1 MGDGEGSRSALVH
14 FASCASLSQVSL
26 LRSSSCDMLCTPF
39 LGLRGSERYGADTAA
54 RVRDGAP
61 GGGAR
66 ADPTGIDT
74 SGQRSD
80 RPCDATAPDRTVSTE
95 SSFPRRG
102 PRTGSAP
109 PVITRGIIHF
119 HRSSL
124 RRRRGHA
131 GQRLDRGPEASLPL

>member
-61 GGGAR
+61 
-66 ADPTGIDT
+66 
-74 SGQRSD
+74 D
-80 RPCDATAPDRTVSTE
+80 RIVSTE

-102 PRTGSAP
+102 PRTGGAP

-119 HRSSL
+119 HRSMF
-124 RRRRGHA
+124 A
-131 GQRLDRGPEASLPL
+131 TEARPC